1 MELSRSAWRL
11 PPVAASLVAMSLSG
25 VALAQGTRA
34 PAANKPAAGAPVSAT
49 PVSPEAALEDK
60 LMGSLAAREMDGLLD
75 YYFKKHNIA
84 PERQAGVKSIVAWR
98 ELSNPKIT
106 VGRRRQLLQDGV
118 RGVKTFLD
126 STRDTEML
134 MTRAAQLIEYGMK
147 NEINQIEYFGET
159 PARQAEL
166 NESSEAVIKI
176 LDKAIA
182 ECEAQE
188 AQVLAGQT
196 RPSPQ
201 LLQKW
206 QTLDDRLQTAKWTK
220 AFSSYGLA
228 ISLDPASPRRKEIAD
243 AAIAFLKDFEDPSFQ
258 REVAVKLQTGKLDM
272 AKGDIDAAVA
282 KFAEAQKVKEID
294 KQGQYDTLFFNTLAN
309 LIGKREQLAVQSL
322 EELKKWV
329 AENLKGDE
337 QKFVAAGVGL
347 LDYRI
352 NELRSELAK
361 DPEAKKQ
368 FAQSGEAAL
377 SNLMKENPR
386 LEPLI
391 KKMLLEKLPADADL
405 TKLDTVLLRAL
416 MARGVDEV
424 VRAKEGVADDKGKPV
439 IERAI
444 VAAGLVQQRAGQPNV
459 TDDVVD
465 EASFLEP
472 IFYAKLGKNAETIE
486 ESLDYIKNHGKNKDR
501 VANALANA
509 LAAVEI
515 LRKSPEATNERISGL
530 INRTWQAALAAGMK
544 EYAFLYGKRLFDQG
558 QFKEAAA
565 ALKQVAV
572 NSPAI
577 TYARF
582 YELSALQQR
591 LDETDMDAAAQA
603 ALVAEIEKL
612 AAEVNQRLDADL
624 TKVKEEQKP
633 LLRNYKAKTVL
644 LAADMKLRGK
654 DYQGV
659 LTTLKGFEE
668 TAKTLPTGERLIG
681 TALHYLVKAD
691 MALGKT
697 QDAVDDVKK
706 LMAASP
712 GSGGQANILFT
723 MIGQMDEQ
731 FVKAKAKRDKDAM
744 RQNSAAQVAL
754 ITPLIEQTKD
764 PEIQNKYKKWKAQ
777 LVLRAARN
785 EDDQAQRSQYLTE
798 AQGTFNELLKL
809 AKEDTP
815 EFDNLRYQLALV
827 SYELKDYK
835 KVQQEMGQLIADGKL
850 GPPDVRE
857 TNPADGTD
865 TFKENPVY
873 WEGLL
878 RFMQSNWQLSKTD
891 ASPEMADA
899 IKNARETL
907 KTLYINRGKN
917 VGGERLRDEY
927 AQLKSEM
934 LPGWDE
940 SKASATTQAAS
951 ATK

>member
-1 MELSRSAWRL
+1 
-11 PPVAASLVAMSLSG
+11 V
-25 VALAQGTRA
+25 TRA
-34 PAANKPAAGAPVSAT
+34 PAAQAAFKPAPGAPVA
-49 PVSPEAALEDK
+49 VRAASPGAALEDQRR
-60 LMGSLAAREMDGLLD
+60 GALAAREMDGLLE
-75 YYFKKHNIA
+75 YYFKKHNIP

-147 NEINQIEYFGET
+147 NEVNQIEYFGENPT
-159 PARQAEL
+159 RQAEL
-166 NESSEAVIKI
+166 NESAEAVIKI
-176 LDKAIA
+176 LDKVIA

-188 AQVLAGQT
+188 GQVLVGQT
-196 RPSPQ
+196 RPSPA
-201 LLQKW
+201 LLTKW

-228 ISLDPASPRRKEIAD
+228 LSLDPASPRRKEIAD
-243 AAIAFLKDFEDPSFQ
+243 AAIAFLKDFEDPAFQ
-258 REVAVKLQTGKLDM
+258 REVAVKIQTGKLDM
-272 AKGDIDAAVA
+272 VKGDIDAAVA
-282 KFAEAQKVKEID
+282 KFAEAPKVAGID
-294 KQGQYDTLFFNTLAN
+294 KEGQYNTLFFTTLAN
-309 LIGKREQLAVQSL
+309 LVGRREQAAVQSFDAL
-322 EELKKWV
+322 QKWV
-329 AENLKGDE
+329 GENLKGDE

-352 NELRSELAK
+352 NEMRADVAK
-361 DPEAKKQ
+361 DPATKQQ
-368 FAQSGEAAL
+368 FAQAGEAAL

-416 MARGVDEV
+416 MAKGVDEV
-424 VRAKEGVADDKGKPV
+424 MRAKDGVADDKGKPV

-444 VAAGLVQQRAGQPNV
+444 VAAGLVQKRAGQPNV

-472 IFYAKLGKNAETIE
+472 IYYAKLGKNAETIE

-509 LAAVEI
+509 LASVEI
-515 LRKSPEATNERISGL
+515 LRKTPESTNERISGL
-530 INRTWQAALAAGMK
+530 INRTWQAALTAGMK

-565 ALKQVAV
+565 ALKQVPANNPAV
-572 NSPAI
+572 
-577 TYARF
+577 THARF

-591 LDETDMDAAAQA
+591 LDDKDVDAAAKT
-603 ALVAEIEKL
+603 ALVAQIQKL
-612 AAEVNQRLDADL
+612 ADDVNKRIDADL
-624 TKVKEEQKP
+624 ATAKEEQKP
-633 LLRNYKAKTVL
+633 RLRYYKASAIL
-644 LAADMKLRGK
+644 LAADLKLKAK
-654 DYQGV
+654 DHQAV
-659 LTTLKGFEE
+659 LALLNGFEE
-668 TAKTLPTGERLIG
+668 TAKGLPTGERLAA
-681 TALHYLVKAD
+681 TALRYRVDAD

-697 QDAVDDVKK
+697 QDAVDEVKK
-706 LMAASP
+706 LVAASQ
-712 GSGGQANILFT
+712 GSGQANVLFT
-723 MIGQMDEQ
+723 MIGQMDEA
-731 FVKAKAKRDKDAM
+731 FVKAKVQGDKDAM

-764 PEIQNKYKKWKAQ
+764 DAIKNKYKKWKAQ

-785 EDDQAQRSQYLTE
+785 EDDQSRRSQYLTE
-798 AQGTFNELLKL
+798 AQGTFTELLKL
-809 AKEDTP
+809 EKEETP

-850 GPPDVRE
+850 GPPDKRE
-857 TNPADGTD
+857 SNPADGTD

-891 ASPEMADA
+891 ASPQMAEA
-899 IKNARETL
+899 ISNARETL
-907 KTLYINRGKN
+907 KALYINRGKN
-917 VGGERLRDEY
+917 VGGDRLRDEY
-927 AQLKSEM
+927 AQLKADM

-940 SKASATTQAAS
+940 SKAAATTQPTAAG
-951 ATK
+951 K

>member
-25 VALAQGTRA
+25 IALAQGTRA
-34 PAANKPAAGAPVSAT
+34 PAANKPAAGAPVSAA

-368 FAQSGEAAL
+368 FAQGGEAAL

-405 TKLDTVLLRAL
+405 SKLDTVLLRAL

-424 VRAKEGVADDKGKPV
+424 MRAKEGVADDKGKPV

-444 VAAGLVQQRAGQPNV
+444 VAAGLVQKRAGQPNV

-501 VANALANA
+501 VVNALANA

-515 LRKSPEATNERISGL
+515 LRKSPESANERISGL
-530 INRTWQAALAAGMK
+530 INRTWQTALAAGMK

-565 ALKQVAV
+565 ALKQVPA

-577 TYARF
+577 THARF

-591 LDETDMDAAAQA
+591 LDEKDVDPATKK
-603 ALVAEIEKL
+603 ALVGEIQAL
-612 AAEVNQRLDADL
+612 AADVNKRIDADL
-624 TKVKEEQKP
+624 ATAKEEQKP
-633 LLRNYKAKTVL
+633 RLRFYKVSATL
-644 LAADMKLRGK
+644 LAADLAQKELK
-654 DYQGV
+654 DNQSV
-659 LTTLKGFEE
+659 LTMLNGFEE
-668 TAKTLPTGERLIG
+668 TAKGLPREDKLIG
-681 TALHYLVKAD
+681 TALHLRVNAY

-697 QDAVDDVKK
+697 QDAVDEVKK
-706 LMAASP
+706 LVAAQG
-712 GSGGQANILFT
+712 GSANILFT

-731 FVKAKAKRDKDAM
+731 FVKAKAKGDKDAM

-940 SKASATTQAAS
+940 SKASSTTQAAS